1 MIGKRILG
9 VLFLLIGLSGLALSV
24 VGVIIGR
31 QVIEE
36 VGTGV
41 DQALILTN
49 DTLDTVGQTLLVTK
63 DVMGKIDGGIET
75 AGSTAI
81 NLSKTLSETRPML
94 GEIAQ
99 VISEDVPEGIE
110 SMQTALPDVAEAA
123 GAIDDALRVL
133 DSFQVE
139 RQVFGVP
146 ISFDLGVD
154 YNPEN
159 PLDETV
165 LQLGESLEGL
175 PNNLRDLQLHI
186 DVANANLATIG
197 QNVESIA
204 ADLALISESTGEIEP
219 LIDEYI
225 RIVTETG
232 DLVRQARSSISDQ
245 LELAELILTLLFV
258 WIGLNQAIPLYL
270 SWNMFTTRSKPSDKR
285 ALKQG

>member
-63 DVMGKIDGGIET
+63 DVMSKIDGGIET

-94 GEIAQ
+94 GQIAQ

-139 RQVFGVP
+139 RQIFGVP

-175 PNNLRDLQLHI
+175 PNNLRNLQLHI
-186 DVANANLATIG
+186 DVANDNLATIG

-204 ADLALISESTGEIEP
+204 ADLTLISESTGEIEP

-232 DLVRQARSSISDQ
+232 DLVRQARSSIGDQ

-270 SWNMFTTRSKPSDKR
+270 SWNMLTTRSKPSDKR
-285 ALKQG
+285 AAKQG

>member
-1 MIGKRILG
+1 MIGKRIIG
-9 VLFLLIGLSGLALSV
+9 VLFLLIGLSGLALSIG
-24 VGVIIGR
+24 GVIIGR

-41 DQALILTN
+41 DQALILTS

-63 DVMGKIDGGIET
+63 DVMSKIDGGIET

-81 NLSKTLSETRPML
+81 NLSTTISETRPML
-94 GEIAQ
+94 GQIAQ
-99 VISEDVPEGIE
+99 VTSRDIPDGIE
-110 SMQTALPDVAEAA
+110 SVQTALPDVAEAA

-133 DSFQVE
+133 AAFQVE
-139 RQVFGVP
+139 RQIFGVP

-165 LQLGESLEGL
+165 LILGESLEGL
-175 PNNLRDLQLHI
+175 PTNLRDLQIHL
-186 DVANANLATIG
+186 DVANTNLATIG
-197 QNVESIA
+197 QDVESIA

-225 RIVTETG
+225 QIVTETG
-232 DLVRQARSSISDQ
+232 DLVRQARSSIGDQ
-245 LELAELILTLLFV
+245 MEMAELILTLLFV

-270 SWNMFTTRSKPSDKR
+270 SWNMFTTRSKPSDEQASR
-285 ALKQG
+285 QD